1 MNSDYREVN
10 QNEQEEQQM
19 YLETPIYK
27 EAVSHFR
34 TTQYYFI
41 SFNSLKIG
49 CGFALLYMNHE
60 QTDLNYWILAIM
72 FHAFVMIIAHKNHL
86 KYLTMNKRILAY
98 KLDQIVAGP
107 IVDQV
112 IESRRLNILSRQIK
126 LEIAKSTIFGK
137 WCCRIIT
144 IIYQLIFGYGVYLF
158 CIYYSMRSAELMNQ
172 YYFLCAILIISL
184 YQYID
189 LYLILVLA
197 ILGSPFLLIFGCYY
211 CANLFGKEQQRNE
224 IRTRLQAIKYK
235 PNLIEGEQECCICR
249 CPYELNEEVVVLKCS
264 KLHHYHETC
273 IMSWI
278 NINNTC
284 PFCRKSI

>member
-1 MNSDYREVN
+1 MNNDFREVN
-10 QNEQEEQQM
+10 QNQQEEQQM
-19 YLETPIYK
+19 YIETPIYK
-27 EAVSHFR
+27 EAVCHFR

-49 CGFALLYMNHE
+49 CGFALLFMDHE
-60 QTDLNYWILAIM
+60 QNPMNYWILAIM
-72 FHAFVMIIAHKNHL
+72 FHAFLMIIVQRNHL
-86 KYLTMNKRILAY
+86 KHLTTSKRILAF
-98 KLDQIVAGP
+98 KLDQIVPAQ
-107 IVDQV
+107 IVEQV
-112 IESRRLNILSRQIK
+112 IEQRKLNILSRQIK
-126 LEIAKSTIFGK
+126 LEVAKLTIFGK
-137 WCCRIIT
+137 WCCRIIA

-158 CIYYSMRSAELMNQ
+158 CIYYSMKSEELMYQ
-172 YYFLCAILIISL
+172 YYFLCAILVISL

-197 ILGSPFLLIFGCYY
+197 ILGSPFLIILSCYY
-211 CANLFGKEQQRNE
+211 CANLFSKEQQRNE

-264 KLHHYHETC
+264 QLHHYHEGC

-284 PFCRKSI
+284 PFCRKTI